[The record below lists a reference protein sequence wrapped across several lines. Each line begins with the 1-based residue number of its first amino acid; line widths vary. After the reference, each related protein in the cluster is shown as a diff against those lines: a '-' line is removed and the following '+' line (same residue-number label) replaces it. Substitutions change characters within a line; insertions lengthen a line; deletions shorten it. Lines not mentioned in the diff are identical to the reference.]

1 MSDEEEEEEGGR
13 RRRAPLSRSRRLSS
27 RRRRRSEGDENEEEG
42 GDGDGDGEA
51 SEAPSEPDSSG
62 DDDGGGESEPITEA
76 QDFTRPV
83 SLPSASGARSPDFPL
98 VSAPPAERW
107 ASFSGAARRFSANFS
122 TYLFGLGR
130 SAQEQGQAFGRD
142 VVKPF
147 SSALL
152 EAAVSLVLL
161 FAMAA
166 AGVYVGRI
174 VRVKTSDIVTL
185 GATAPKVV
193 QSGQNM
199 DESFFSEGFDT
210 KELHSRANR
219 VLKNYLEALQ
229 AGDLR
234 AAYDLLSPEW
244 RNELSFEAF
253 EAGYRTTHVASF
265 EIGKAKT
272 VNQRRVEIKA
282 RIGVEEAGQV
292 KNLEALYQAVLSPQG
307 WRLDGGTFR

>member
-27 RRRRRSEGDENEEEG
+27 RRRRRSEEDEEEAEEG
-42 GDGDGDGEA
+42 GGDEEGGATEA
-51 SEAPSEPDSSG
+51 TAEPEAGADE
-62 DDDGGGESEPITEA
+62 GGGDAEPITDA
-76 QDFTRPV
+76 QEFTRPV
-83 SLPSASGARSPDFPL
+83 SLPSTTGSGGPDFPL
-98 VSAPPAERW
+98 VGAPPAERW
-107 ASFSGAARRFSANFS
+107 ASFSGSARRFGAAFS
-122 TYLFGLGR
+122 HYLFGLGR
-130 SAQEQGQAFGRD
+130 TAQQQGQAFGRD

-152 EAAVSLVLL
+152 EAAISLVLL

-166 AGVYVGRI
+166 AGVYVGRV
-174 VRVKTSDIVTL
+174 VRVKTADKVTL
-185 GATAPKVV
+185 TAAAPKVV

-199 DESFFSEGFDT
+199 DESFFSEGFNT

-229 AGDLR
+229 DGDMR

-244 RNELSFEAF
+244 RSELSYESFQ
-253 EAGYRTTHVASF
+253 AGYRTTRLTAFSIGNAETVDQRHV
-265 EIGKAKT
+265 K
-272 VNQRRVEIKA
+272 IKA
-282 RIGVEEAGQV
+282 RIEVEEAG
-292 KNLEALYQAVLSPQG
+292 KRKTLEALYLAVLSPQG

>member
-27 RRRRRSEGDENEEEG
+27 RRRRRSEEDEEEAEEG
-42 GDGDGDGEA
+42 GGGEEAATEATAEPEESAAEGDGDGEQA
-51 SEAPSEPDSSG
+51 TDAHE
-62 DDDGGGESEPITEA
+62 
-76 QDFTRPV
+76 FTRPV
-83 SLPSASGARSPDFPL
+83 SLPSATGSGGPDFPL
-98 VSAPPAERW
+98 VGVPPAERW
-107 ASFSGAARRFSANFS
+107 ASFSGSARRFGASFS
-122 TYLFGLGR
+122 HYLFGLGR
-130 SAQEQGQAFGRD
+130 TAQQQGQAFGRD

-152 EAAVSLVLL
+152 EAAISLVLL
-161 FAMAA
+161 FVMAA
-166 AGVYVGRI
+166 AGIYVGRV
-174 VRVKTSDIVTL
+174 VRVKTADKVTL
-185 GATAPKVV
+185 TASVPKVV

-229 AGDLR
+229 DGDMQ

-244 RNELSFEAF
+244 RSELSYESFQS
-253 EAGYRTTHVASF
+253 GYRTTRVTSF
-265 EIGKAKT
+265 SIGKAET
-272 VNQRRVEIKA
+272 VDQRHVKIKA
-282 RIGVEEAGQV
+282 QIQVEEAG
-292 KNLEALYQAVLSPQG
+292 KRKTLEALYLAVLSAQG

>member
-27 RRRRRSEGDENEEEG
+27 RRRRREEEDNEEEG
-42 GDGDGDGEA
+42 GDEEA
-51 SEAPSEPDSSG
+51 AETPAEPDSSG
-62 DDDGGGESEPITEA
+62 EEEAGDPEPITEA

-83 SLPSASGARSPDFPL
+83 SLPSAPGASGPDFPL

-107 ASFSGAARRFSANFS
+107 ASFSGSARRFGANFS
-122 TYLFGLGR
+122 TFLFGLGR

-152 EAAVSLVLL
+152 EAAISLVLL

-166 AGVYVGRI
+166 AGVYAGRV
-174 VRVKTSDIVTL
+174 VRVKTADTITL
-185 GATAPKVV
+185 SASAPKVV

-229 AGDLR
+229 SGDLR
-234 AAYDLLSPEW
+234 AAYDLLSQEW
-244 RNELSFEAF
+244 RNELSFESF
-253 EAGYRTTHVASF
+253 QAGYQTTRVVSF
-265 EIGKAKT
+265 EIGKAQT

-282 RIGVEEAGQV
+282 KIGVEEAGQM